1 MRSRAT
7 IFLFSFLVSYG
18 SVWGQGSAGSSGNL
32 EPRTIVDMPT
42 AGMLASGSYGLD
54 FDFFQ
59 SGGLLLNFSVGALD
73 WFSLG
78 ISYGG
83 SGIIGSGAPNMN
95 PLPGVNVKLRPV
107 EESVLLPALV
117 IGFDS
122 QGKEGYVDSL
132 DRYIIKSPGVFL
144 VASKNYDLLGYIS
157 FHAGLNYSFEREDD
171 NRDMNGYLGVEK
183 TIGPALSLLVEYN
196 LGINDS
202 HGRAIGD
209 GKGYLNTAIK
219 WTVGGGL
226 TLGFTIK
233 DLTKNGVDKSVGSR
247 TIRIEYARFF

>member
-1 MRSRAT
+1 MNVRTAT
-7 IFLFSFLVSYG
+7 MLILFSIFCPSLF
-18 SVWGQGSAGSSGNL
+18 GQGSAGSGGNL

-59 SGGLLLNFSVGALD
+59 DGGLLLNVSVGLLD
-73 WFSLG
+73 WFSVG
-78 ISYGG
+78 ISHGG
-83 SGIIGSGAPNMN
+83 SGIIGSGTPNMN
-95 PLPGVNVKLRPV
+95 PLPGFNVKLRPL
-107 EESVLLPALV
+107 EESFLLPALV

-132 DRYIIKSPGVFL
+132 DRYVIKSPGVFL
-144 VASKNYDLLGYIS
+144 AASKNYNFLGYIS
-157 FHAGLNYSFEREDD
+157 FHAGLNYSFERNDD
-171 NRDMNGYLGVEK
+171 NRDVNGYIGVEK
-183 TIGPALSLLVEYN
+183 TIGPSLSLLVEYN
-196 LGINDS
+196 IGINDS

>member
-1 MRSRAT
+1 MKARTAT
-7 IFLFSFLVSYG
+7 ILLLSFVFYTSLL
-18 SVWGQGSAGSSGNL
+18 GQGSAGSSGNL

-59 SGGLLLNFSVGALD
+59 DGGLLLNFSVGALD
-73 WFSLG
+73 WFSIG
-78 ISYGG
+78 ASYGG
-83 SGIIGSGAPNMN
+83 SGIIGSGTPNMN
-95 PLPGVNVKLRPV
+95 PFPGFSLKLRPI
-107 EESVLLPALV
+107 EESILLPALV

-157 FHAGLNYSFEREDD
+157 FHVGLNYSFERKDG
-171 NRDMNGYLGVEK
+171 NRDVNGYLGVEK